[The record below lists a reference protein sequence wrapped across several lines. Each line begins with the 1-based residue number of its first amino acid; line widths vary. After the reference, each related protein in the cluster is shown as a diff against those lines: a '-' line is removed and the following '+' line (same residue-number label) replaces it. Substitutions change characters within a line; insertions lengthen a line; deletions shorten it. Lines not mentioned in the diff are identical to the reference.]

1 MQRKRSRKAQSPDM
15 RLLGCIKQYILKHG
29 YAPSIREMADMIEAK
44 SISTVHAK
52 LLKLMEDGYI
62 ESDLEDQGA
71 PRAFRVRGFTV
82 VDTGYSRQDNNKAE
96 GNRDDED

>member
-1 MQRKRSRKAQSPDM
+1 
-15 RLLGCIKQYILKHG
+15 
-29 YAPSIREMADMIEAK
+29 MADMIEAK

-62 ESDLEDQGA
+62 ESDIKDQGA
-71 PRAFRVRGFTV
+71 PRAFRVRGFKV
-82 VDTGYSRQDNNKAE
+82 IDTGYSLQKSKAE